1 MQSVLIGFIDAGHLI
16 DINRCFSGEMNVENI
31 QYLRDVTIEVF
42 DIDISHEV
50 IIALATI
57 DAIAELVMSRV

>member
-1 MQSVLIGFIDAGHLI
+1 
-16 DINRCFSGEMNVENI
+16 MNVENI

>member
-1 MQSVLIGFIDAGHLI
+1 MQSVLIGFIDARHLI
-16 DINRCFSGEMNVENI
+16 NINRCFSGEMNVENI
-31 QYLRDVTIEVF
+31 QYFRDVTIEVF
-42 DIDISHEV
+42 DIDISNEV

>member
-1 MQSVLIGFIDAGHLI
+1 MQTVLIGFIDARHLI
-16 DINRCFSGEMNVENI
+16 DINRCFGGEMNVENI
-31 QYLRDVTIEVF
+31 QYFRDVTIEVF

>member
-1 MQSVLIGFIDAGHLI
+1 
-16 DINRCFSGEMNVENI
+16 MNVENI

-50 IIALATI
+50 TIALATI